1 MNAERESTSRHGESR
16 RLQAIYWAGVLI
28 WAGAVFTAES
38 TGHLPQVGT
47 AGAWSWVFFGAGL
60 YALVG
65 ALWREASPK
74 LAGAT
79 IGDYV
84 WAGVLIIIGLGGFVS
99 LKITWPLVLLSIG
112 LGLLAHALLG
122 RRQLRP

>member
-1 MNAERESTSRHGESR
+1 MEAEREVTSRHAESR
-16 RLQAIYWAGVLI
+16 RLQTIYWAGVLI
-28 WAGAVFTAES
+28 WAGAVFTAEN
-38 TGHLPQVGT
+38 TGHLPRL
-47 AGAWSWVFFGAGL
+47 GAADGWDWVFLGAGL

-84 WAGVLIIIGLGGFVS
+84 WAGVLLVLGVGGFVS
-99 LKITWPLVLLSIG
+99 LKITWPLILLSIG
-112 LGLLAHALLG
+112 LGLLAHALL
-122 RRQLRP
+122 RRR